1 MAAVMIKCPLTP
13 HSFSTGLD
21 VDSDEAFHALLDVA
35 YRTDC
40 PLCGNNH
47 VWFKQNAWIADSFE
61 PRQEEVSHCKA
72 ASGAVPAAR

>member
-1 MAAVMIKCPLTP
+1 MAAVMIKCPVTP
-13 HSFSTGLD
+13 HSFCTGLD

-35 YRTDC
+35 YHTDC

-61 PRQEEVSHCKA
+61 PRQEGVSHCKSA
-72 ASGAVPAAR
+72 AVQLTAAR

>member
-13 HSFSTGLD
+13 HSFSTGLE

-35 YRTDC
+35 YHSDC

-47 VWFKQNAWIADSFE
+47 IWFKQNAWISDSSE
-61 PRQEEVSHCKA
+61 PRQGVLRRNV
-72 ASGAVPAAR
+72 ASGASAAEY